1 MKRVAK
7 KPKDEQRK
15 QAKFEMTTTIEEM
28 KCSEEELRSDLRA
41 IAVEVKRS
49 RSQQLKSDLNSLLR
63 TSRNKRQRLAMIGKQ
78 RQTLEQHCEA
88 LCSVELNEKVMASV
102 KNTSSVLKSL
112 GLAQQVGEL
121 DETMMD
127 LQESSEDVQT
137 MNDVLGQNMGLP
149 SISEDDLEAE
159 LSLLIADGDPTLVPA
174 PPKTV
179 AVPPTPAVSMQEPK
193 HESSTPEAESSS
205 EHVPDAY
212 DARTEI
218 APSLAS

>member
-7 KPKDEQRK
+7 KPKDEKRK
-15 QAKFEMTTTIEEM
+15 QAKYEMNITIEEM
-28 KCSEEELRSDLRA
+28 KSSEEELRSDLRA

-49 RSQQLKSDLNSLLR
+49 RSQQVKSDLNSLLR
-63 TSRNKRQRLAMIGKQ
+63 TSKNKRQRLALIGRQ

-112 GLAQQVGEL
+112 GLSQQVGEL

-137 MNDVLGQNMGLP
+137 MNDVLGQSMGLP
-149 SISEDDLEAE
+149 LISEDELEAE
-159 LSLLIADGDPTLVPA
+159 LSLLISDEDPTTINTET
-174 PPKTV
+174 KTL
-179 AVPPTPAVSMQEPK
+179 AVPPTPAVSMQNKDNEP
-193 HESSTPEAESSS
+193 SQQLQR
-205 EHVPDAY
+205 EHNAGEY
-212 DARTEI
+212 DACVENAT
-218 APSLAS
+218 AMTT